1 MAIVEIKRP
10 RAKKTDR
17 QYVDNKLFYT
27 VMLKYKIEYDDAKEH
42 GKQSPRIPNYV
53 GECLYKIAT
62 RLSMKPNFINYTFRE
77 EMISDGLENC
87 ITYLHNF
94 DPEKSQNPFAYFTQI
109 IYYAFL
115 RRIESEKKHLYI
127 KQKTLENFY
136 FEGML
141 ADQTGSDDDHV
152 IGVNL
157 DNEYMQGL
165 VVAYDKKRA
174 ENQQKARDK
183 KNQISLLEKFC
194 DDDTQREQL
203 DSLDPS
209 SGN

>member
-1 MAIVEIKRP
+1 MAVVTIKRP
-10 RAKKTDR
+10 RSKKTDR
-17 QYVDNKLFYT
+17 HYVDNKLFYT
-27 VMLKYKIEYDDAKEH
+27 VMLQYRTEYDIAKAAH
-42 GKQSPRIPNYV
+42 TDPPKIPKYV

-141 ADQTGSDDDHV
+141 AEQSGGEDDHA

-165 VVAYDKKRA
+165 VIAFDKKRA
-174 ENQQKARDK
+174 ENQMKAKDK
-183 KNQISLLEKFC
+183 KNQIGLEKFC
-194 DDDTQREQL
+194 NDDQREQ
-203 DSLDPS
+203 DAPDPAS
-209 SGN
+209 DH

>member
-1 MAIVEIKRP
+1 MAVVEIKRP
-10 RAKKTDR
+10 RSKKTDR
-17 QYVDNKLFYT
+17 HYVDNKMFYT
-27 VMLKYKIEYDDAKEH
+27 VMLQYRLEYDFAKANH
-42 GKQSPRIPNYV
+42 TAYPIIPKYV

-62 RLSMKPNFINYTFRE
+62 RLSMKPNFINYTYRD

-115 RRIESEKKHLYI
+115 RRIENEKKHLYI

-141 ADQTGSDDDHV
+141 AEQSGQGEDDHTV
-152 IGVNL
+152 GVNL

-165 VVAYDKKRA
+165 VISFDKKRA
-174 ENQQKARDK
+174 ENQQKAKDK
-183 KNQISLLEKFC
+183 KNQIGLEKFC
-194 DDDTQREQL
+194 DD
-203 DSLDPS
+203 
-209 SGN
+209 N